1 MGKTFRYILPLL
13 SIPLVISCGSNSNK
27 NANQEDNDPTTIQR
41 NNEANEECVVSVRCQ
56 NSSVSLTST
65 GTNWTRTLDQTVT
78 TGSSCSFF
86 FRANLGYNLPS
97 DIFSIE
103 KKEGGEKITDYTYEV
118 INEKVNKLTFTPT
131 ADVYV
136 SVVADTTCATAT
148 INATSGVTAGFKYN
162 GSLTYVDW
170 GDGTVNQK
178 TSHTYNV
185 TQECAI
191 TIAGNISSVSFG
203 DNNPTAN
210 AYSGNAAISKISLR
224 NTIKYIPTGAF
235 SNLTN
240 LSELDI
246 PASVETIAPRAFVKC
261 PALNQINIDEKNE
274 KFITSNNQNII
285 DKDENV
291 LVYSSSNA
299 PLPEYIT
306 EIAESAYEGTNVG
319 SLVLPKDVV
328 EIGENAFKD
337 CTKLKSLDLSKLTNV
352 PQMNGEH
359 IFDNVSSEF
368 KIVISPT
375 LYNKGITT
383 DTTWTNYLHFIEWLP
398 ITFTSTHLDITCD
411 ADYPYPGTAISFKV
425 KRKTGF
431 TDYSFPESDFKAIID
446 DGSTDKSLVNITVDK
461 TKGEG
466 SFTFTPRAEC
476 IALSISAD
484 IFKITF
490 KSGDGYF
497 KTAQSDTIVGY
508 TSLNAIP
515 APSETPK
522 KDSDA
527 YNDYIFSEWDP
538 LLVEA
543 TENATYTA
551 TYSPKAKES
560 FKVGWYLNKN
570 DTDPI
575 DTEFVS
581 RFTLP
586 SHEETYHP
594 SDDMHHY
601 RFVEWREIDTD
612 SPIGYLTHDTNYY
625 AYCEVDDQLSIHF
638 VGTNVVEKLSGRSEF
653 YDPVGYGESC
663 GYEFEATTGSLLDA
677 TLTIAYVH
685 NVEGVPKYD
694 WNSENGKLAINS
706 PIKDDIEITL
716 EVL

>member
-1 MGKTFRYILPLL
+1 MNKFIKL
-13 SIPLVISCGSNSNK
+13 SPIFLAVPLVFACTSKNTSNGGGQEERSRLVTA
-27 NANQEDNDPTTIQR
+27 NADYY
-41 NNEANEECVVSVRCQ
+41 
-56 NSSVSLTST
+56 SLTIYCKNCYASLDGDNWDRTLKASLT
-65 GTNWTRTLDQTVT
+65 GTNGPILRPSV
-78 TGSSCSFF
+78 
-86 FRANLGYNLPS
+86 GYHLPS
-97 DIFSIE
+97 GILSFKRFNGTEYVEVDPSE
-103 KKEGGEKITDYTYEV
+103 YTYEDF
-118 INEKVNKLTFTPT
+118 EGTKKCLEFEMK
-131 ADVYV
+131 ADTIIE
-136 SVVADTTCATAT
+136 VVAEKECVSANVTT
-148 INATSGVTAGFKYN
+148 ATSGEEVGFSYN
-162 GSLTYVDW
+162 GALEYVDW

-178 TSHTYNV
+178 NSHVYQNTDAYTIN
-185 TQECAI
+185 
-191 TIAGNISSVSFG
+191 IAGNISSVSFG
-203 DNNPTAN
+203 SNAPSN
-210 AYSGNAAISKISLR
+210 AYKPGNKDITKINIK
-224 NTIKYIPTGAF
+224 NTIEYIPTGAF

-261 PALNQINIDEKNE
+261 PALSQINIDEKNE
-274 KFITSNNQNII
+274 KFITSNHQNII

-299 PLPEYIT
+299 PLPEDITIT
-306 EIAESAYEGTNVG
+306 EIAESAYEGTKIDN
-319 SLVLPKDVV
+319 LVLPKDVV

-398 ITFTSTHLDITCD
+398 ITFTSTHLDITCNT
-411 ADYPYPGTAISFKV
+411 DYPYPGTAISFKV

-461 TKGEG
+461 AKGEG

-586 SHEETYHP
+586 SHEEVYHP

-612 SPIGYLTHDTNYY
+612 NPIGYLTHDTNYY
-625 AYCEVDDQLSIHF
+625 AYCEIDDQLSIHF

-653 YDPVGYGESC
+653 YDPIGYGES
-663 GYEFEATTGSLLDA
+663 YAYAFEATTGSLLDA

-685 NVEGVPKYD
+685 DVEGTPSYD
-694 WNSENGKLAINS
+694 WNSENGKLVIDS